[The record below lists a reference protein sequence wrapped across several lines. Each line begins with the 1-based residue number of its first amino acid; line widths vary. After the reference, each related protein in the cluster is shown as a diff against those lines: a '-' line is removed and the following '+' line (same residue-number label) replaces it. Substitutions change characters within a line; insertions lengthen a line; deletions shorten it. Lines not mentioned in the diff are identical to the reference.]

1 MKTVKSQVDHREFL
15 HIHLQI
21 TATVSSHSFPD
32 FFLFIFY
39 STVCS
44 GKHPGPVKQ
53 RRVCDDERFGSGA
66 AGAGVGTRRVG

>member
-1 MKTVKSQVDHREFL
+1 MKTVKSQVRHREFL
-15 HIHLQI
+15 HIHLRI
-21 TATVSSHSFPD
+21 MSTLSSHSFPD
-32 FFLFIFY
+32 FFVFD